1 MMTQWVTLSPAPSGP
16 PENLR
21 GMFLNSTSLR
31 ITWEPPLLQDQ
42 NGVIRGYNISYNVS
56 NSEEETDF
64 FVSSTTIDLTGL
76 QKFTFYDVSVQ
87 AFTVGSGPTVSTVV
101 RTDSDGKFVYGS
113 FLSEQYTLHLLTY

>member
-1 MMTQWVTLSPAPSGP
+1 
-16 PENLR
+16 
-21 GMFLNSTSLR
+21 MFLNSTSLR

-101 RTDSDGKFVYGS
+101 RTDSDGKLCKLTFLTEQLLVYFAHTNLVNS
-113 FLSEQYTLHLLTY
+113 IIILHIITYSILCIY